1 MADVHAVIDHSV
13 QSLYSDPRHCAGL
26 FDEIEPTVEAVSAM
40 ARNVVIHYRASG
52 RQLPEHSREDISL
65 RWVDAIL
72 ATDQTRHQT
81 PLTVHRRTEDLVQG
95 CCRDHTL
102 LAVAALRHHGVP
114 ARSRVGF
121 ASYLSPTTWHH
132 DHVIVEAWLGG
143 RWQRF
148 DTELAAPVPRL
159 ADPTDIP
166 PGSDSPFL
174 TAAHV
179 WRAHRAGTIDVTRF
193 GVAEGLGIDGDW
205 FVHGYVIAELAHR
218 FGDELLLWDTW
229 GAMSGDL
236 TQIPPDHVTLVDE
249 IARLLT
255 ASDEGDLAAERDL
268 LSRYRDD
275 DRLRPG
281 PQVRSFSPNGGAY
294 DVDLSTRTTRS
305 VE

>member
-1 MADVHAVIDHSV
+1 MADVHAVIDHSI
-13 QSLYSDPRHCAGL
+13 QSLYSDPRECAGL
-26 FDEIEPTVEAVSAM
+26 FDEIEPTVQAVSAM
-40 ARNVVIHYRASG
+40 ARNVVVHHRASG

-72 ATDQTRHQT
+72 ATDQARHQT
-81 PLTVHRRTEDLVQG
+81 PLTGHRRTEDLVQG

-143 RWQRF
+143 RWRRF

-174 TAAHV
+174 TASHA

-205 FVHGYVIAELAHR
+205 FVHGYVIAEVAHR

-236 TQIPPDHVTLVDE
+236 TQVPPDHITLVDE
-249 IARLLT
+249 IAGLLT
-255 ASDEGDLAAERDL
+255 RADEGNLAAEREL

-281 PQVRSFSPNGGAY
+281 RHVRSFSPNGGSY
-294 DVDLSTRTTRS
+294 DVDLSARTTRP